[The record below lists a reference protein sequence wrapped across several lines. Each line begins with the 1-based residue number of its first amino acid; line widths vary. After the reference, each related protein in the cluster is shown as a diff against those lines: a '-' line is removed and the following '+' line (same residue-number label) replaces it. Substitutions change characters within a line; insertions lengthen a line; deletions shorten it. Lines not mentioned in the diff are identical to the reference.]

1 MATVETLE
9 IEIKKNA
16 SDASTGIQ
24 GLISTLKQLKQAAS
38 GGAGLTAAVNQIKK
52 LGAELNSITE
62 SNIGLATT
70 NVTLREIANID
81 FSNLRKAAQDIQS
94 IGRGISE
101 NLSKATGGP
110 EIQNGNNDTVDVEVE
125 NEQKT
130 SRKTPAWLETL
141 KEKFSGVTAQVKKF
155 KEAIKETSAYQ
166 KLAAAFSKVSNAAKD
181 AAANIPKYRDAL
193 KSAAINTGKKAIAPL
208 ASLARGFAGIGRAVG
223 RIAMYRMVRSA
234 IKGISTACKEG
245 VNNLVQY
252 SAALN
257 STDAASANATMS
269 EYASTL
275 LQVKNSV
282 GAAVMPALAALL
294 PVINT
299 IASAFIT
306 AANAVNQ
313 FFQALRGQ
321 TTFTKAKKNTV
332 DYAKSLKTASGAAKE
347 LQKTILGFDEI
358 NRLND
363 ENKGGGGGAAGA
375 DYSNMF
381 EEAQVSEKAKKFA
394 EVLTK
399 IQEFVTSAYGILTS
413 ALGMFVIGAILTFS
427 GANILLGLGLMAAGA
442 YLFAKEIAA
451 NWDEMTEKVKDTIEK
466 IMIAVGAGV
475 LVVGVILAFSGANI
489 PLGIGLMLTGAAV
502 LGAAA
507 KLDWERMK
515 KQLQGTLG
523 KILAAV
529 SAWLLVLGCVLTFS
543 GANLP
548 LGIGLMIA
556 GAAGLAS
563 VVAINW
569 DSIKE
574 ALQGSLGG
582 ILAIGST
589 LLLAVGLVL
598 VFTGALLPLGIGLM
612 IAGAVGLATTAI
624 VNWDS
629 VKNWLTK
636 AWENIKKAAKGVGL
650 IAIGAVLCFSGAG
663 VPIGLGLLIEGGASL
678 GKEFVPNWDA
688 ITEKIKEPFNKIKN
702 WWSSTVEPWI
712 TNAKNSIAGIFTGG
726 ENATLPA
733 VRNAAKSKLS
743 NKTKMF
749 ASGGFVTSGDIF
761 MAREAGPEFV
771 GSIGGRTA
779 VANNDQIVEAV
790 SDGVYRAIA
799 PLVSG
804 MRNGDTRVYL
814 DGREI
819 TAGQNRRNRMYGA
832 ALSGV

>member
-9 IEIKKNA
+9 IEIKKSA
-16 SDASTGIQ
+16 SDASSGIE
-24 GLISTLKQLKQAAS
+24 GLVSALAQLKQSVS
-38 GGAGLTAAVNQIKK
+38 GGAGLKAAVNQIKS
-52 LGAELNSITE
+52 LGTAIN
-62 SNIGLATT
+62 
-70 NVTLREIANID
+70 NVTGASDGLSTTLQTLQGIADID
-81 FSNLRKAAQDIQS
+81 FSNLREAAQNVNAVAGASNGPRNTGTPANAPAAAVQMGAADEVEVGQVTEQVMEAGDAARTSVSDFKAFSEALNKGVIGAAKAAIFPLS
-94 IGRGISE
+94 AIGSQIKG
-101 NLSKATGGP
+101 L
-110 EIQNGNNDTVDVEVE
+110 
-125 NEQKT
+125 
-130 SRKTPAWLETL
+130 
-141 KEKFSGVTAQVKKF
+141 VK
-155 KEAIKETSAYQ
+155 
-166 KLAAAFSKVSNAAKD
+166 
-181 AAANIPKYRDAL
+181 
-193 KSAAINTGKKAIAPL
+193 
-208 ASLARGFAGIGRAVG
+208 SLG
-223 RIAMYRMVRSA
+223 RIAVYRVVRSA

-321 TTFTKAKKNTV
+321 STFTKAKKNTV

-347 LQKTILGFDEI
+347 LQKTLLGFDEI

-381 EEAQVSEKAKKFA
+381 EEAQISEKAQKFA

-529 SAWLLVLGCVLTFS
+529 SAGLLVLGCVLTFS

-556 GAAGLAS
+556 GAAGLAG
-563 VVAINW
+563 VVAVNW
-569 DSIKE
+569 DYIKDQ
-574 ALQGSLGG
+574 LQGVFGK
-582 ILAIGST
+582 IAVIGST

-598 VFTGALLPLGIGLM
+598 VFTGVGIPLGIALI
-612 IAGAVGLATTAI
+612 IAGITGYGAVTAA
-624 VNWDS
+624 NWDS
-629 VKNWLTK
+629 VNAWLTK
-636 AWENIKKAAKGVGL
+636 AWEKIKRSAESVGK
-650 IAIGAVLCFSGAG
+650 IAIGSALVFSGVG
-663 VPIGLGLLIEGGASL
+663 TTVGLPMLADGYSSI
-678 GKEFVPNWDA
+678 GKEFDWNTIPD
-688 ITEKIKEPFNKIKN
+688 KIKGVFNDIKA
-702 WWSSTVEPWI
+702 WWAVSIVPWISDAKASIASIFDFGSST
-712 TNAKNSIAGIFTGG
+712 K
-726 ENATLPA
+726 LPA
-733 VRNAAKSKLS
+733 AS
-743 NKTKMF
+743 NVVKPKFSHTVGRF
-749 ASGGFVTSGDIF
+749 ASGGFVTSGDLF

-790 SDGVYRAIA
+790 SDGVYRAMA

-804 MRNGDTRVYL
+804 MGKGDTRVYL

>member
-9 IEIKKNA
+9 IEIKKSA
-16 SDASTGIQ
+16 SDASSGIE
-24 GLISTLKQLKQAAS
+24 GLVSALTQLKQSVS
-38 GGAGLTAAVNQIKK
+38 GGAGLKAAVNQIKS
-52 LGAELNSITE
+52 LGTAIN
-62 SNIGLATT
+62 
-70 NVTLREIANID
+70 NVTGANDGLSTTLQTLQSIADID
-81 FSNLRKAAQDIQS
+81 FSNLREAA
-94 IGRGISE
+94 E
-101 NLSKATGGP
+101 NVNAVAGAANVPRNAGAQANTPVTTVPTGAAD
-110 EIQNGNNDTVDVEVE
+110 EVEVGQVT
-125 NEQKT
+125 EQVMEAGDAART
-130 SRKTPAWLETL
+130 SV
-141 KEKFSGVTAQVKKF
+141 SDF
-155 KEAIKETSAYQ
+155 K
-166 KLAAAFSKVSNAAKD
+166 AFSEALNKGVIGAAKS
-181 AAANIPKYRDAL
+181 AIFPLSAIGSQIKGL
-193 KSAAINTGKKAIAPL
+193 VKSL
-208 ASLARGFAGIGRAVG
+208 G
-223 RIAMYRMVRSA
+223 RIALYRAVRSA

-381 EEAQVSEKAKKFA
+381 EEAQVSEKAQKFA

-442 YLFAKEIAA
+442 YLFAKEIVA

-529 SAWLLVLGCVLTFS
+529 SAGLLVLGCVLTFS

-556 GAAGLAS
+556 GAAGLAG
-563 VVAINW
+563 VVAVNW
-569 DSIKE
+569 DYIKE
-574 ALQGSLGG
+574 QLQGVFGK
-582 ILAIGST
+582 IAVIGST

-598 VFTGALLPLGIGLM
+598 VFTGVGLPLGIALI
-612 IAGAVGLATTAI
+612 IAGITGYGAVTAA
-624 VNWDS
+624 NWDS
-629 VKNWLTK
+629 VNAWLTK
-636 AWENIKKAAKGVGL
+636 AWEKIKRSAESVGK
-650 IAIGAVLCFSGAG
+650 IAIGSVLVFSGVGAT
-663 VPIGLGLLIEGGASL
+663 VGLPMLADGYSSI
-678 GKEFVPNWDA
+678 GKEVDWDT
-688 ITEKIKEPFNKIKN
+688 IPDKIKGVFNDIKA
-702 WWSSTVEPWI
+702 WWAVSIVPWISDAKASIASIFDFGSST
-712 TNAKNSIAGIFTGG
+712 
-726 ENATLPA
+726 TLPA
-733 VRNAAKSKLS
+733 AS
-743 NKTKMF
+743 NVVKPKFSHTVGRF
-749 ASGGFVTSGDIF
+749 ASGGFVTSGDLF

-790 SDGVYRAIA
+790 SDGVYRAMA

-804 MRNGDTRVYL
+804 IGKGDTRVYL

>member
-9 IEIKKNA
+9 IEIKKSA
-16 SDASTGIQ
+16 SDASSGIE
-24 GLISTLKQLKQAAS
+24 GLVSALTQLKQSVS
-38 GGAGLTAAVNQIKK
+38 GGAGLKAAVNQIKS
-52 LGAELNSITE
+52 LGTAIN
-62 SNIGLATT
+62 
-70 NVTLREIANID
+70 NVTGANDGLSTTLQALQGIADID
-81 FSNLRKAAQDIQS
+81 FSNLREAAQNVNAVAGAANGPRNTGTPANAPAAAVQMGAADEVEVGQVTEQVMEAGDAARTSVSDFKAFSEALNKGVIGAAKAAIFPLS
-94 IGRGISE
+94 AIGSQIKG
-101 NLSKATGGP
+101 L
-110 EIQNGNNDTVDVEVE
+110 
-125 NEQKT
+125 
-130 SRKTPAWLETL
+130 
-141 KEKFSGVTAQVKKF
+141 VK
-155 KEAIKETSAYQ
+155 
-166 KLAAAFSKVSNAAKD
+166 
-181 AAANIPKYRDAL
+181 
-193 KSAAINTGKKAIAPL
+193 
-208 ASLARGFAGIGRAVG
+208 SLG
-223 RIAMYRMVRSA
+223 RIAVYRVVRSA

-257 STDAASANATMS
+257 STDAATANATMS

-321 TTFTKAKKNTV
+321 STFTKAKKNTV
-332 DYAKSLKTASGAAKE
+332 DYAKSLKKASSAAKE
-347 LQKTILGFDEI
+347 LQKTLLGFDEI

-375 DYSNMF
+375 DYSDMF
-381 EEAQVSEKAKKFA
+381 EEAQISEKAKKFA
-394 EVLTK
+394 EVLTR

-529 SAWLLVLGCVLTFS
+529 SAGLLVLGCVLTFS

-563 VVAINW
+563 VVAVNW
-569 DSIKE
+569 ETIRT
-574 ALQGSLGG
+574 ALQGELGKT
-582 ILAIGST
+582 LALVASG
-589 LLLAVGLVL
+589 LLVLGVVL
-598 VFTGALLPLGIGLM
+598 VFSGVMLPLGIAL
-612 IAGAVGLATTAI
+612 IAAGAVTLVATAA
-624 VNWDS
+624 VNWDY
-629 VKNWLTK
+629 VKTK
-636 AWENIKKAAKGVGL
+636 ITKVWETIKRLAKTSGML
-650 IAIGAVLCFSGAG
+650 AIGVCLLFTG
-663 VPIGLGLLIEGGASL
+663 VATPLGLGMIAEACESL
-678 GKEFVPNWDA
+678 FEKREPNWNNVFNPIKEAWDSVVNWWNANVQSTIDKWKDA
-688 ITEKIKEPFNKIKN
+688 IAN
-702 WWSSTVEPWI
+702 
-712 TNAKNSIAGIFTGG
+712 IFTGG
-726 ENATLPA
+726 RSVVEKP
-733 VRNAAKSKLS
+733 NAASSEFS
-743 NKTKMF
+743 NKVGKF
-749 ASGGFVTSGDIF
+749 ASGGFVTSGQLF
-761 MAREAGPEFV
+761 YAREAGPELV

-779 VANNDQIVEAV
+779 VANNDQIVDAV

-799 PLVSG
+799 PLMSG
-804 MRNGDTRVYL
+804 MQGGATHIYL
-814 DGREI
+814 DGKEI

>member
-9 IEIKKNA
+9 IEIKKSA
-16 SDASTGIQ
+16 SDASSGIA
-24 GLISTLKQLKQAAS
+24 GLVSALTQLKQSVS
-38 GGAGLTAAVNQIKK
+38 GGAGLKAAVNQIKS
-52 LGAELNSITE
+52 LGTE
-62 SNIGLATT
+62 IN
-70 NVTLREIANID
+70 NVTGANDGLSTTLQTLQGIADID
-81 FSNLRKAAQDIQS
+81 FSNLREAAQNVNAVAGASNGPRNTGTPENAPAAAVQMGAADEVEVGQVTEQVMEAGDAARTSVSDFKAFSEALNKGVIGAAKAAIFPLS
-94 IGRGISE
+94 AIGSQIKG
-101 NLSKATGGP
+101 L
-110 EIQNGNNDTVDVEVE
+110 
-125 NEQKT
+125 
-130 SRKTPAWLETL
+130 
-141 KEKFSGVTAQVKKF
+141 VK
-155 KEAIKETSAYQ
+155 
-166 KLAAAFSKVSNAAKD
+166 
-181 AAANIPKYRDAL
+181 
-193 KSAAINTGKKAIAPL
+193 
-208 ASLARGFAGIGRAVG
+208 SLG
-223 RIAMYRMVRSA
+223 RIAVYRVVRSA

-257 STDAASANATMS
+257 STDAATANATMS

-321 TTFTKAKKNTV
+321 STFTKAKKNTV
-332 DYAKSLKTASGAAKE
+332 DYAKSLKSASGAAKE
-347 LQKTILGFDEI
+347 LQKTLLGFDEI

-381 EEAQVSEKAKKFA
+381 EEAQISEKAQKFA
-394 EVLTK
+394 EVLTR

-451 NWDEMTEKVKDTIEK
+451 NWDEMTEKIKDTIEK

-529 SAWLLVLGCVLTFS
+529 SAGLLVLGCVLTFS

-556 GAAGLAS
+556 GAAGLAG
-563 VVAINW
+563 VVAVNW
-569 DSIKE
+569 DYIKDQ
-574 ALQGSLGG
+574 LQGVFGK
-582 ILAIGST
+582 IAVIGST

-598 VFTGALLPLGIGLM
+598 VFTGVGIPLGIALI
-612 IAGAVGLATTAI
+612 IAGITGYGAVTAA
-624 VNWDS
+624 NWDS
-629 VKNWLTK
+629 VNAWLTK
-636 AWENIKKAAKGVGL
+636 AWEKIKRSAESVGK
-650 IAIGAVLCFSGAG
+650 IAIGSALVFSGVG
-663 VPIGLGLLIEGGASL
+663 TTVGLPMLADGYSSI
-678 GKEFVPNWDA
+678 GKEFDWNTIPD
-688 ITEKIKEPFNKIKN
+688 KIKGVFNDIKA
-702 WWSSTVEPWI
+702 WWAVSIVPWISDAKASIASIFDFGSST
-712 TNAKNSIAGIFTGG
+712 K
-726 ENATLPA
+726 LPA
-733 VRNAAKSKLS
+733 AS
-743 NKTKMF
+743 NVVKPKFSHTVGRF
-749 ASGGFVTSGDIF
+749 ASGGFVTSGDLF
-761 MAREAGPEFV
+761 MARETGPEFV

-790 SDGVYRAIA
+790 SDGVYRAMA

-804 MRNGDTRVYL
+804 IGKSDTRVYL

>member
-9 IEIKKNA
+9 IEIKKSA
-16 SDASTGIQ
+16 SDASSGIE
-24 GLISTLKQLKQAAS
+24 GLVSALTQLKQSVS
-38 GGAGLTAAVNQIKK
+38 GGAGLKAAVNQIKS
-52 LGAELNSITE
+52 LGTAIN
-62 SNIGLATT
+62 
-70 NVTLREIANID
+70 NVTGANEGLSTTLQTLQGIADID
-81 FSNLRKAAQDIQS
+81 FSNLREAAQNVNAVA
-94 IGRGISE
+94 GAANAPRNAG
-101 NLSKATGGP
+101 
-110 EIQNGNNDTVDVEVE
+110 
-125 NEQKT
+125 
-130 SRKTPAWLETL
+130 TPANVPATAVPTGAADEVAV
-141 KEKFSGVTAQVKKF
+141 GQVTEQVM
-155 KEAIKETSAYQ
+155 EAGDAARTSASDF
-166 KLAAAFSKVSNAAKD
+166 KAFSEALNKGVIGAAKS
-181 AAANIPKYRDAL
+181 AIFPLSAIGSQIKGL
-193 KSAAINTGKKAIAPL
+193 VKSL
-208 ASLARGFAGIGRAVG
+208 G
-223 RIAMYRMVRSA
+223 RIALYRAVRSA

-321 TTFTKAKKNTV
+321 STFTKAKKNTV

-347 LQKTILGFDEI
+347 LQKTLLGFDEI

-363 ENKGGGGGAAGA
+363 ENKGGGGGGAGA

-381 EEAQVSEKAKKFA
+381 EEAKVSEKAQKFA

-529 SAWLLVLGCVLTFS
+529 SAGLLVLGCVLTFS

-556 GAAGLAS
+556 GAAGLAG
-563 VVAINW
+563 VVAVNW
-569 DSIKE
+569 DYIKDQ
-574 ALQGSLGG
+574 LQGVFGK
-582 ILAIGST
+582 IAVIGST

-598 VFTGALLPLGIGLM
+598 VFTGVGLPLGIALI
-612 IAGAVGLATTAI
+612 IAGIAGYGAVTAA
-624 VNWDS
+624 NWDS
-629 VKNWLTK
+629 VNAWLTK
-636 AWENIKKAAKGVGL
+636 AWEKIKRSAESVGK
-650 IAIGAVLCFSGAG
+650 IAIGSVLVFSGAG
-663 VPIGLGLLIEGGASL
+663 TTVGLPMLADGYSSI
-678 GKEFVPNWDA
+678 GKEVDWNTIPD
-688 ITEKIKEPFNKIKN
+688 KIKGVFNDIKA
-702 WWSSTVEPWI
+702 WWAVSIVPWISDAKASIASIFDFGSST
-712 TNAKNSIAGIFTGG
+712 K
-726 ENATLPA
+726 LPA
-733 VRNAAKSKLS
+733 AS
-743 NKTKMF
+743 NVVKPKFSHTVGRF
-749 ASGGFVTSGDIF
+749 ASGGFVTSGDLF

-790 SDGVYRAIA
+790 SDGVYRAMA

-804 MRNGDTRVYL
+804 IGKSDTRVYL

>member
-9 IEIKKNA
+9 IEIKKSA
-16 SDASTGIQ
+16 SDASSGIE
-24 GLISTLKQLKQAAS
+24 GLVSALTQLKQSVS
-38 GGAGLTAAVNQIKK
+38 GGAWLKAAVNQIKS
-52 LGAELNSITE
+52 LGAAIN
-62 SNIGLATT
+62 
-70 NVTLREIANID
+70 NVTGANDGLSTTLQTLQGIADID
-81 FSNLRKAAQDIQS
+81 FSNLREAAQNVNAVSGAANAPRNAGIPANAPAAAVQMGAADEVEVGQVTEQVTEAGDAARTSVSDFKAFSESLNKGVIGAAKAAIFPLS
-94 IGRGISE
+94 AIGSQIKG
-101 NLSKATGGP
+101 L
-110 EIQNGNNDTVDVEVE
+110 
-125 NEQKT
+125 
-130 SRKTPAWLETL
+130 
-141 KEKFSGVTAQVKKF
+141 VK
-155 KEAIKETSAYQ
+155 
-166 KLAAAFSKVSNAAKD
+166 
-181 AAANIPKYRDAL
+181 
-193 KSAAINTGKKAIAPL
+193 
-208 ASLARGFAGIGRAVG
+208 SLG
-223 RIAMYRMVRSA
+223 RIAVYRVVRSA

-257 STDAASANATMS
+257 STDAATANATMS

-321 TTFTKAKKNTV
+321 RTFTKAKKNTV
-332 DYAKSLKTASGAAKE
+332 DYAKSLKSSSGAAKE
-347 LQKTILGFDEI
+347 LQKTLLGFDEI

-381 EEAQVSEKAKKFA
+381 EEAQISEKAQKFA
-394 EVLTK
+394 EALTK

-466 IMIAVGAGV
+466 IMIAVGVGV

-529 SAWLLVLGCVLTFS
+529 SAGLLVLGCVLTFS

-563 VVAINW
+563 VVAVNW
-569 DSIKE
+569 ETIRT
-574 ALQGSLGG
+574 ALQEELGKT
-582 ILAIGST
+582 LALVASG
-589 LLLAVGLVL
+589 LLVLGVVL
-598 VFTGALLPLGIGLM
+598 VFSGVMLPLGIAL
-612 IAGAVGLATTAI
+612 IAAGAVTLVATAA
-624 VNWDS
+624 VNWDY
-629 VKNWLTK
+629 VKTK
-636 AWENIKKAAKGVGL
+636 ITKVWETIKRLAKTSGML
-650 IAIGAVLCFSGAG
+650 AIGVCLLFTG
-663 VPIGLGLLIEGGASL
+663 VATPLGLGMIAESCESL
-678 GKEFVPNWDA
+678 FEKREPNWNNVFNPIKEAWDSVVNWWNANVQSTIDKWKDA
-688 ITEKIKEPFNKIKN
+688 IAN
-702 WWSSTVEPWI
+702 
-712 TNAKNSIAGIFTGG
+712 IFTGG
-726 ENATLPA
+726 RSVVEKP
-733 VRNAAKSKLS
+733 NAASSEFS
-743 NKTKMF
+743 NKVGKF
-749 ASGGFVTSGDIF
+749 ASGGFVTSGQLF
-761 MAREAGPEFV
+761 YAREAGPELV

-779 VANNDQIVEAV
+779 VANNDQIVDAV

-799 PLVSG
+799 PLMSG
-804 MRNGDTRVYL
+804 MQGGATHIYL
-814 DGREI
+814 DGKEI

>member
-9 IEIKKNA
+9 IEIKKSA
-16 SDASTGIQ
+16 SDASSGIE
-24 GLISTLKQLKQAAS
+24 GLVSALTQLKQSVS
-38 GGAGLTAAVNQIKK
+38 GGAGLKAAVNQIKS
-52 LGAELNSITE
+52 LGTVIN
-62 SNIGLATT
+62 
-70 NVTLREIANID
+70 NVTGANDGLSTTLQTLQGIADID
-81 FSNLRKAAQDIQS
+81 FSNLREAVQNVNAVAGAANGPRNTGAPANAPAAAVRMGAADEVEVGQVTEQVMEAGDAARTSVSDFKAFSEALNTGVIGAAKAAIFPLS
-94 IGRGISE
+94 AIGSQIKG
-101 NLSKATGGP
+101 L
-110 EIQNGNNDTVDVEVE
+110 
-125 NEQKT
+125 
-130 SRKTPAWLETL
+130 
-141 KEKFSGVTAQVKKF
+141 VK
-155 KEAIKETSAYQ
+155 
-166 KLAAAFSKVSNAAKD
+166 
-181 AAANIPKYRDAL
+181 
-193 KSAAINTGKKAIAPL
+193 
-208 ASLARGFAGIGRAVG
+208 SLG
-223 RIAMYRMVRSA
+223 RIAVYRVVRSA

-257 STDAASANATMS
+257 STDAAAANATMS

-321 TTFTKAKKNTV
+321 STFTKAKKNTV
-332 DYAKSLKTASGAAKE
+332 DYAKSLKSASGAAKE
-347 LQKTILGFDEI
+347 LQKTLLGFDEI

-381 EEAQVSEKAKKFA
+381 EEAQISEKAQKFA
-394 EVLTK
+394 EVLTR

-451 NWDEMTEKVKDTIEK
+451 NWDEMTEKIKDTIEK

-529 SAWLLVLGCVLTFS
+529 SAGLLVLGCVLTFS

-556 GAAGLAS
+556 GAAGLAG
-563 VVAINW
+563 VVAVNW
-569 DSIKE
+569 DYIKDQ
-574 ALQGSLGG
+574 LQGVFGK
-582 ILAIGST
+582 IAVIGST

-598 VFTGALLPLGIGLM
+598 VFTGVGIPLGIALI
-612 IAGAVGLATTAI
+612 IAGITGYGAVTAA
-624 VNWDS
+624 NWDS
-629 VKNWLTK
+629 VNAWLTK
-636 AWENIKKAAKGVGL
+636 AWEKIKRSAESVGK
-650 IAIGAVLCFSGAG
+650 IAIGSVLVFSGVG
-663 VPIGLGLLIEGGASL
+663 TTVGLPMLADGYSSI
-678 GKEFVPNWDA
+678 GKEVDWNTIPD
-688 ITEKIKEPFNKIKN
+688 KIKGVFNDIKA
-702 WWSSTVEPWI
+702 WWAVSIVPWISDAKASIASIFDFGSST
-712 TNAKNSIAGIFTGG
+712 K
-726 ENATLPA
+726 LPA
-733 VRNAAKSKLS
+733 AS
-743 NKTKMF
+743 NVVKPKFSHTVGRF
-749 ASGGFVTSGDIF
+749 ASGGFVTSGDLF
-761 MAREAGPEFV
+761 MAREAGPELV

-790 SDGVYRAIA
+790 SDGVYRAMA

-804 MRNGDTRVYL
+804 IGKSDTRVYL

>member
-9 IEIKKNA
+9 IEIKKSA
-16 SDASTGIQ
+16 SGASSGIE
-24 GLISTLKQLKQAAS
+24 GLVSALTQLKQSVS
-38 GGAGLTAAVNQIKK
+38 GGAGLKAAVNQIKS
-52 LGAELNSITE
+52 LGTAIN
-62 SNIGLATT
+62 
-70 NVTLREIANID
+70 NVTGANDGLSTTLQTLQGIADID
-81 FSNLRKAAQDIQS
+81 FSNLIEAAQNVNAVAGAANGPRNARTPANAPAAAVQMGAADEVEVGQVTEQVMEAGDAARTSVSDFKAFSEALNKGVIGAAKAAIFPLSAIGIQ
-94 IGRGISE
+94 IKG
-101 NLSKATGGP
+101 L
-110 EIQNGNNDTVDVEVE
+110 
-125 NEQKT
+125 
-130 SRKTPAWLETL
+130 
-141 KEKFSGVTAQVKKF
+141 VK
-155 KEAIKETSAYQ
+155 
-166 KLAAAFSKVSNAAKD
+166 
-181 AAANIPKYRDAL
+181 
-193 KSAAINTGKKAIAPL
+193 
-208 ASLARGFAGIGRAVG
+208 SLG
-223 RIAMYRMVRSA
+223 RIAVYRVVRSA

-257 STDAASANATMS
+257 STDAATANATMS

-321 TTFTKAKKNTV
+321 STFTKAKKNTV
-332 DYAKSLKTASGAAKE
+332 DYAKSLKSASGAAKE
-347 LQKTILGFDEI
+347 LQKTLLGFDEI
-358 NRLND
+358 NRLNA
-363 ENKGGGGGAAGA
+363 ENKGGGGAAGA
-375 DYSNMF
+375 DYSDMF
-381 EEAQVSEKAKKFA
+381 EEAQISEKAQKFA
-394 EVLTK
+394 EVLTR

-413 ALGMFVIGAILTFS
+413 SLGMFVIGAILTFS
-427 GANILLGLGLMAAGA
+427 GANILLGLGLMATGA

-523 KILAAV
+523 KILASV
-529 SAWLLVLGCVLTFS
+529 SAGLLVLGCVLTFS

-556 GAAGLAS
+556 GAAGLAG
-563 VVAINW
+563 VVAVNW
-569 DSIKE
+569 DYIKDQ
-574 ALQGSLGG
+574 LQGVFGK
-582 ILAIGST
+582 IAVIGST

-598 VFTGALLPLGIGLM
+598 VFTGVGLPLGIALI
-612 IAGAVGLATTAI
+612 IAGIAGYGAVTAA
-624 VNWDS
+624 NWDS
-629 VKNWLTK
+629 VNAWLTK
-636 AWENIKKAAKGVGL
+636 AWEKIKRSAESVGK
-650 IAIGAVLCFSGAG
+650 IAIGSVLVFSGVG
-663 VPIGLGLLIEGGASL
+663 TTVGLPMLADGYSSI
-678 GKEFVPNWDA
+678 GKEFDWNTIPD
-688 ITEKIKEPFNKIKN
+688 KIKGVFDDIKA
-702 WWSSTVEPWI
+702 WWAVSIVPWISDAKASIASIFDFGSST
-712 TNAKNSIAGIFTGG
+712 K
-726 ENATLPA
+726 LPA
-733 VRNAAKSKLS
+733 AS
-743 NKTKMF
+743 NVVKPKFSHTVGRF
-749 ASGGFVTSGDIF
+749 ASGGFVTSGDLF

-790 SDGVYRAIA
+790 SDGVYRAMA

-804 MRNGDTRVYL
+804 IGKSDTRVYL

>member
-9 IEIKKNA
+9 IEIKKSA
-16 SDASTGIQ
+16 SDASSGIE
-24 GLISTLKQLKQAAS
+24 GLVSALTQLKQSVS
-38 GGAGLTAAVNQIKK
+38 GGAGLKAAVNQIKS
-52 LGAELNSITE
+52 LGTAIN
-62 SNIGLATT
+62 
-70 NVTLREIANID
+70 NVTGANGGLSTTLQTLQSIADID
-81 FSNLRKAAQDIQS
+81 FSNLREAA
-94 IGRGISE
+94 E
-101 NLSKATGGP
+101 NVNAVAGAANVPRNAGAQANTPVTTVPTGAAD
-110 EIQNGNNDTVDVEVE
+110 EVEVGQVT
-125 NEQKT
+125 EQVMEAGDAART
-130 SRKTPAWLETL
+130 SV
-141 KEKFSGVTAQVKKF
+141 SDF
-155 KEAIKETSAYQ
+155 K
-166 KLAAAFSKVSNAAKD
+166 AFSEALNKGVIGAAKS
-181 AAANIPKYRDAL
+181 AIFPLSAIGSQIKGL
-193 KSAAINTGKKAIAPL
+193 VKSL
-208 ASLARGFAGIGRAVG
+208 G
-223 RIAMYRMVRSA
+223 RIALYRAVRSA

-381 EEAQVSEKAKKFA
+381 EEAQVSEKAQKFA

-529 SAWLLVLGCVLTFS
+529 SAGLLVLGCVLTFS

-556 GAAGLAS
+556 GAAGLAG
-563 VVAINW
+563 VVAVNW
-569 DSIKE
+569 DYIKE
-574 ALQGSLGG
+574 QLQGVFGK
-582 ILAIGST
+582 IAVIGST

-598 VFTGALLPLGIGLM
+598 VFTGVGLPLGIALI
-612 IAGAVGLATTAI
+612 IAGITGYGAVTAA
-624 VNWDS
+624 NWDS
-629 VKNWLTK
+629 VNAWLTK
-636 AWENIKKAAKGVGL
+636 AWEKIKRSAESVGK
-650 IAIGAVLCFSGAG
+650 IAIGSVLVFSGVGAT
-663 VPIGLGLLIEGGASL
+663 VGLPMLADGYSSI
-678 GKEFVPNWDA
+678 GKEVDWDT
-688 ITEKIKEPFNKIKN
+688 IPDKIKGVFNDIKA
-702 WWSSTVEPWI
+702 WWAVSIVPWISDAKASIASIFDFGSST
-712 TNAKNSIAGIFTGG
+712 
-726 ENATLPA
+726 TLPA
-733 VRNAAKSKLS
+733 AS
-743 NKTKMF
+743 NVVKPKFSHTVGRF
-749 ASGGFVTSGDIF
+749 ASGGFVTSGDLF

-790 SDGVYRAIA
+790 SDGVYRAMA

-804 MRNGDTRVYL
+804 IGKGDTRVYL

>member
-9 IEIKKNA
+9 IEIKKSA
-16 SDASTGIQ
+16 SAASSGIE
-24 GLISTLKQLKQAAS
+24 GLVSALTQLKQSVS
-38 GGAGLTAAVNQIKK
+38 GGAGLKAAVNQIKS
-52 LGAELNSITE
+52 LGTVIN
-62 SNIGLATT
+62 
-70 NVTLREIANID
+70 NVTGANDGLSTTLQTLQGIADID
-81 FSNLRKAAQDIQS
+81 FSNLREAAQNVNAVAGASNGPRNTGTPANAPAAAVQMGAADEVEVGQVTEQVMEAGDAARTSVSDFKAFSEALNKGVIGAAKAAIFPLS
-94 IGRGISE
+94 AIGSQIKG
-101 NLSKATGGP
+101 L
-110 EIQNGNNDTVDVEVE
+110 
-125 NEQKT
+125 
-130 SRKTPAWLETL
+130 
-141 KEKFSGVTAQVKKF
+141 VK
-155 KEAIKETSAYQ
+155 
-166 KLAAAFSKVSNAAKD
+166 
-181 AAANIPKYRDAL
+181 
-193 KSAAINTGKKAIAPL
+193 
-208 ASLARGFAGIGRAVG
+208 SLG
-223 RIAMYRMVRSA
+223 RIAVYRVVRSA

-257 STDAASANATMS
+257 STDAATANATMS

-321 TTFTKAKKNTV
+321 STFTKAKKNTV
-332 DYAKSLKTASGAAKE
+332 DYAKSLKSASGAAKE
-347 LQKTILGFDEI
+347 LQKTLLGFDEI

-375 DYSNMF
+375 DYSDMF
-381 EEAQVSEKAKKFA
+381 EEAQISEKAKKFA
-394 EVLTK
+394 EVLTR

-529 SAWLLVLGCVLTFS
+529 SAGLLVLGCVLTFS

-563 VVAINW
+563 VVAVNW
-569 DSIKE
+569 ETIRT
-574 ALQGSLGG
+574 ALQGELGKT
-582 ILAIGST
+582 LALVASG
-589 LLLAVGLVL
+589 LLVLGVVL
-598 VFTGALLPLGIGLM
+598 VFSGVMLPLGIAL
-612 IAGAVGLATTAI
+612 IAAGAVTLVATAA
-624 VNWDS
+624 VNWDY
-629 VKNWLTK
+629 VKTK
-636 AWENIKKAAKGVGL
+636 ITKVWETIKRLAKTSGML
-650 IAIGAVLCFSGAG
+650 AIGVCLLFTG
-663 VPIGLGLLIEGGASL
+663 VATPLGLGMIAEACESL
-678 GKEFVPNWDA
+678 FEKREPNWNNVFNPIKEAWDSVVNWWNANVQSTIDKWKDA
-688 ITEKIKEPFNKIKN
+688 IAN
-702 WWSSTVEPWI
+702 
-712 TNAKNSIAGIFTGG
+712 IFTGG
-726 ENATLPA
+726 RSVVEKP
-733 VRNAAKSKLS
+733 NAASSEFS
-743 NKTKMF
+743 NKVGKF
-749 ASGGFVTSGDIF
+749 ASGGFVTSGQLF
-761 MAREAGPEFV
+761 YAREAGPELV

-779 VANNDQIVEAV
+779 VANNDQIVDAV

-799 PLVSG
+799 PLMSG
-804 MRNGDTRVYL
+804 MQGGATHIYL
-814 DGREI
+814 DGKEI

>member
-9 IEIKKNA
+9 IEIKKSA
-16 SDASTGIQ
+16 SDASSGIE
-24 GLISTLKQLKQAAS
+24 GLVSALTQLKQS
-38 GGAGLTAAVNQIKK
+38 VPGGAGLKAAVNQIKS
-52 LGAELNSITE
+52 LGTVIN
-62 SNIGLATT
+62 
-70 NVTLREIANID
+70 NVTGANDGLSTTLQTLQGIADID
-81 FSNLRKAAQDIQS
+81 FSNLREAAQNVNAVAGAANGPRNTGAPANAPAAAVRMGAADEVEVGQVTEQVMEAGDAARTSVSDFKAFSEALNTGVIGAAKAAIFPLS
-94 IGRGISE
+94 AIGSQIKG
-101 NLSKATGGP
+101 L
-110 EIQNGNNDTVDVEVE
+110 
-125 NEQKT
+125 
-130 SRKTPAWLETL
+130 
-141 KEKFSGVTAQVKKF
+141 VK
-155 KEAIKETSAYQ
+155 
-166 KLAAAFSKVSNAAKD
+166 
-181 AAANIPKYRDAL
+181 
-193 KSAAINTGKKAIAPL
+193 
-208 ASLARGFAGIGRAVG
+208 SLG
-223 RIAMYRMVRSA
+223 RIAVYRVVRSA

-257 STDAASANATMS
+257 STDAAAANATMS

-321 TTFTKAKKNTV
+321 STFTKAKKNTV
-332 DYAKSLKTASGAAKE
+332 DYAKSLKSASGAAKE
-347 LQKTILGFDEI
+347 LQKTLLGFDEI

-381 EEAQVSEKAKKFA
+381 EEAQISEKAQKFA
-394 EVLTK
+394 EVLTR

-451 NWDEMTEKVKDTIEK
+451 NWDEMTEKIKDTIEK

-529 SAWLLVLGCVLTFS
+529 SAGLLVLGCVLTFS

-556 GAAGLAS
+556 GAAGLAG
-563 VVAINW
+563 VVAVNW
-569 DSIKE
+569 DYIKDQ
-574 ALQGSLGG
+574 LQGVFGK
-582 ILAIGST
+582 IAVIGST

-598 VFTGALLPLGIGLM
+598 VFTGVGIPLGIALI
-612 IAGAVGLATTAI
+612 IAGITGYGAVTAA
-624 VNWDS
+624 NWDS
-629 VKNWLTK
+629 VNAWLTK
-636 AWENIKKAAKGVGL
+636 AWEKIKRSAESVGK
-650 IAIGAVLCFSGAG
+650 IAIGSALVFSGVGAT
-663 VPIGLGLLIEGGASL
+663 VGLPMLADGYSSI
-678 GKEFVPNWDA
+678 GKEFDWNTIPD
-688 ITEKIKEPFNKIKN
+688 KIKGVFNDIKA
-702 WWSSTVEPWI
+702 WWAVSIVPWISDAKASIASIFDFGSST
-712 TNAKNSIAGIFTGG
+712 K
-726 ENATLPA
+726 LPSA
-733 VRNAAKSKLS
+733 S
-743 NKTKMF
+743 NVVKPKFSHTVGRF
-749 ASGGFVTSGDIF
+749 ASGGFVTSGDLF
-761 MAREAGPEFV
+761 MAREAGPELV

-790 SDGVYRAIA
+790 SDGVYRAMA

-804 MRNGDTRVYL
+804 IGKSDTRVYL